1 MPKPYYVNAI
11 SDRKLTLT
19 GLNHIFSKEIAVAF
33 KNLLISAEK
42 LNLEKF
48 KI

>member
-11 SDRKLTLT
+11 NNRQMTIT
-19 GLNHIFSKEIAVAF
+19 GLIHNFSKEVALAF

-42 LNLEKF
+42 
-48 KI
+48 